1 MIRRG
6 FWLAVGATAGISGY
20 RRVSRLARS
29 LSPVASVNSPPAT
42 TRHRPRPDL
51 TTRRILA
58 GAAAAGRTSA
68 EGAAFVRDVR
78 DGMAEYLD
86 RRAAGVG
93 RTLEGQRGQPPAA
106 SQRRPPR

>member
-20 RRVSRLARS
+20 RRAARLVRS
-29 LSPVASVNSPPAT
+29 LGPAPPAAPPGG
-42 TRHRPRPDL
+42 RAAPRPDL

-58 GAAAAGRTSA
+58 GAAAAGRSTA
-68 EGAAFVRDVR
+68 EGVAFARDVR

-86 RRAAGVG
+86 RRVDATG
-93 RTLEGQRGQPPAA
+93 RTLE
-106 SQRRPPR
+106 SQRRRPATGSQRRRAAR